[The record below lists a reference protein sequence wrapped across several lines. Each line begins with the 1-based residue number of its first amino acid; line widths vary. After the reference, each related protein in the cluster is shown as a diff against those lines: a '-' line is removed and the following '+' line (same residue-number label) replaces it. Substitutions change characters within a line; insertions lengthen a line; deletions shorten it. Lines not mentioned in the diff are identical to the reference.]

1 MIKIFKLKISPTK
14 IGIMETRH
22 RLIDQEIRQ
31 FSQEIGGKIRQ
42 ERKRAGLTLVETAQ
56 ALGIAK
62 QTLSDLETARK
73 PVGLLIT
80 LMVCRQLGI
89 ALLPIPMGQLQRV
102 QKYLTHLQSM
112 SEKEDT

>member
-1 MIKIFKLKISPTK
+1 
-14 IGIMETRH
+14 METRH
-22 RLIDQEIRQ
+22 SLIDQEIRQ

-80 LMVCRQLGI
+80 LMVCRQMGI
-89 ALLPIPMGQLQRV
+89 VLLPIPMGQLQRV
-102 QKYLTHLQSM
+102 QKYLTHLQSE
-112 SEKEDT
+112 SEEENA

>member
-1 MIKIFKLKISPTK
+1 
-14 IGIMETRH
+14 MESRH
-22 RLIDQEIRQ
+22 PLIDQEILQ

-42 ERKRAGLTLVETAQ
+42 ERKNAGLTLVETAQ

-73 PVGLLIT
+73 PVGLTIT

-89 ALLPIPMGQLQRV
+89 VLLPIPTGQLQRV
-102 QKYLTHLQSM
+102 KKYLDHLKSV
-112 SEKEDT
+112 SEAEDA